1 MKQKLL
7 MLVAVLLTGGMLVA
21 CGPGDEFADDTGG
34 GVVDEPL
41 GTETTDTLDGD
52 TTTTETFGDD
62 TDTTADAG
70 ETVEM
75 ELGDDADVT
84 EEAAVDDTD
93 ADLDVTTEETT
104 DETADTTAEAG
115 EGEDGEVA
123 GGGAAPAE
131 GEAIVVTFSQAAE
144 GVAVENVQGAEDAES
159 VAATD
164 ESNPDLNLTVGQRYE
179 FEYDGEG
186 DLVFFNE
193 DNEALLSSAGTESAF
208 AEDGDVRAETEDG
221 RVSFTLTEALA
232 EELDHYA
239 VGPDEQGGQVNA
251 D

>member
-1 MKQKLL
+1 MKRKLL
-7 MLVAVLLTGGMLVA
+7 MLLAVLLTGGMLAA

-41 GTETTDTLDGD
+41 GAETTDTVEGD
-52 TTTTETFGDD
+52 IAADTFDD
-62 TDTTADAG
+62 DAAVDTTADADADAEVEG

-75 ELGDDADVT
+75 DLDDETVATEEDADSEVSA
-84 EEAAVDDTD
+84 EEAAEG
-93 ADLDVTTEETT
+93 EETT
-104 DETADTTAEAG
+104 AETAE
-115 EGEDGEVA
+115 EGEVA

-144 GVAVENVQGAEDAES
+144 GVAVENVQGADDAES
-159 VAATD
+159 IAATD

-186 DLVFFNE
+186 DLVFFNS
-193 DNEALLSSAGTESAF
+193 DNEALLSSAGTDSAF
-208 AEDGDVRAETEDG
+208 AQDSDVQAEMQDGK
-221 RVSFTLTEALA
+221 VSFTLTEELA
-232 EELDHYA
+232 QEIDHYA

-251 D
+251 N